1 MLTFSLKQWG
11 NSQAIRIPASVIQQ
25 MNLNGE
31 TEVQGELID
40 GKLIL
45 SAKPKP
51 VRQRKYTLEELLAGY
66 PPEELELSDEDRE
79 WLNMKPVGKE
89 EL

>member
-1 MLTFSLKQWG
+1 MMIFSLKQWG

-25 MNLNGE
+25 LNLDGE
-31 TEVQGELID
+31 TDIQGEVID

-51 VRQRKYTLEELLAGY
+51 VNQRKYTLAELLEGY
-66 PPEELELSDEDRE
+66 GPEDVHLSDEDKE
-79 WLNMKPVGKE
+79 WLNMKPVGN